1 MPTGIDSCIITI
13 IIILIKQLS
22 VSSKSKIF
30 NMSKITR
37 AQNSCAFDR
46 EYSHN
51 GILYYV
57 DIDIAI
63 VNQLSNCES
72 VYSSELKRKIE
83 GSLGRKVPFPTF
95 SAHIKR
101 MLKENILQKND
112 TQQRGK
118 ISVSYAM
125 TEDARKLNQLRLLR
139 TDPQYELFKKIYGH
153 LLFCDIKHPS
163 CFCTASIGTKDLDK
177 LLSDIHATRNDL
189 IIECMRKGEKEVFE
203 IETEDRDI
211 KPLPYSVTI
220 KYKPISQVRI
230 STVVNY
236 SIDYKENRYKISTL
250 HR

>member
-83 GSLGRKVPFPTF
+83 GSLGRKLPFPTL

-118 ISVSYAM
+118 ISVILCN
-125 TEDARKLNQLRLLR
+125 DRRC
-139 TDPQYELFKKIYGH
+139 KK
-153 LLFCDIKHPS
+153 
-163 CFCTASIGTKDLDK
+163 AQ
-177 LLSDIHATRNDL
+177 
-189 IIECMRKGEKEVFE
+189 
-203 IETEDRDI
+203 
-211 KPLPYSVTI
+211 SVKT
-220 KYKPISQVRI
+220 S
-230 STVVNY
+230 
-236 SIDYKENRYKISTL
+236 EN
-250 HR
+250 